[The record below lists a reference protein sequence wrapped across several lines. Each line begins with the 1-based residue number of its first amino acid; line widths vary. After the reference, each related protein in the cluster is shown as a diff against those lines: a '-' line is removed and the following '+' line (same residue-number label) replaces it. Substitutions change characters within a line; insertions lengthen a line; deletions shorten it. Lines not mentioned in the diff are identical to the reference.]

1 MSKNNSFFLQFL
13 AVKNGTVIPYTKDT
27 GDKLPEIDNTE
38 VTKICSMILG
48 SYGVGFNPYILDFI
62 TLQSHLNRNRKLELQ
77 IFALSGFML
86 FLIGFGLCF
95 VSKLSIS
102 ISLALALAYFFFM
115 FMPKQR
121 KYIAESLYLFFCFVL
136 GKFERKPKTESHEM
150 FNVAVFMTL
159 KLNEYLLSK
168 STEEY
173 LLFVDELSVNDF
185 IFNIT
190 RRLQK
195 RVNIWNKIAL
205 CFLPTRHTKTPFYFD
220 ENDDAHIEM

>member
-1 MSKNNSFFLQFL
+1 
-13 AVKNGTVIPYTKDT
+13 
-27 GDKLPEIDNTE
+27 
-38 VTKICSMILG
+38 
-48 SYGVGFNPYILDFI
+48 
-62 TLQSHLNRNRKLELQ
+62 
-77 IFALSGFML
+77 
-86 FLIGFGLCF
+86 
-95 VSKLSIS
+95 
-102 ISLALALAYFFFM
+102 
-115 FMPKQR
+115 
-121 KYIAESLYLFFCFVL
+121 
-136 GKFERKPKTESHEM
+136 M